1 MIVVSG
7 VLGFGALWAFVS
19 DEIEVGLVG
28 LLEALG
34 SRSEVIDP
42 RRRGLWGCGD
52 VRRGREEKQKAT
64 SGSKEDEAP
73 PKPPPSGLENER

>member
-42 RRRGLWGCGD
+42 RRRGLWGM
-52 VRRGREEKQKAT
+52 RRCSEGQGRKAE
-64 SGSKEDEAP
+64 SHVWK
-73 PKPPPSGLENER
+73 